1 MDLVPYFNK
10 INKLKELN
18 DNEELDIV
26 YKQLKTEL
34 QDLTNLKKDK
44 IKSLQQKCEYRLQ
57 YKRKK
62 LKKNKQILQDT
73 IKEYSIKEK
82 LYKFPEE
89 LIRINEYLNEVNKI
103 AQTLI
108 DKYGLINKKLFD
120 NKKSLTKYYSLLLQN
135 EKKSDLKNHH
145 LFYFE
150 KNIPFF
156 LKDIE
161 NNFSDQDKFNSL
173 FLEICSHR
181 VNILNIRLPK
191 KLDELEKEFK
201 KDKIKNQKYIEELQL
216 EKLKYNSKYNLQNLQ
231 LENIK
236 LNIDLALQNET
247 HINQNYS
254 TKKQR
259 IIEVLND
266 EIKSINIFINNW
278 KSKLNINKIKLSL
291 EKHNIKIFFQYLER
305 EIIFFREEI
314 NKNKDSIFD
323 IKLEIE
329 KNNDLI
335 EDLKNKI
342 QDKNLLI
349 SELKNEKYKLTKETC
364 KKYKYYMNYYT
375 FYIKDMKVINLV
387 LSRDIRKLESL
398 DIEKKYCSNENK
410 KISIYNKLIKIIE
423 DDKS

>member
-1 MDLVPYFNK
+1 MDFVPYFNK

-18 DNEELDIV
+18 DNEELGIV
-26 YKQLKTEL
+26 YKQMKTEL

-44 IKSLQQKCEYRLQ
+44 IKSLQQKCDYRLQ

-82 LYKFPEE
+82 IYKFPEE
-89 LIRINEYLNEVNKI
+89 LIRINEYLNEVNI
-103 AQTLI
+103 IVQTLT
-108 DKYGLINKKLFD
+108 DKYYLINKNLLD
-120 NKKSLTKYYSLLLQN
+120 NKNSLSEYNSLLLQN
-135 EKKSDLKNHH
+135 ENKLDLKKHL
-145 LFYFE
+145 LFYF
-150 KNIPFF
+150 K
-156 LKDIE
+156 KDIE
-161 NNFSDQDKFNSL
+161 NNFSEQDKFNSL
-173 FLEICSHR
+173 FLEICLHR
-181 VNILNIRLPK
+181 IDILNIQLPK
-191 KLDELEKEFK
+191 NLDELEKEFK

-236 LNIDLALQNET
+236 LNIDLALQNED

-254 TKKQR
+254 TKKQK
-259 IIEVLND
+259 IIEAHNE
-266 EIKSINIFINNW
+266 EINSINIFINKW
-278 KSKLNINKIKLSL
+278 KSKLNINKIKFIL
-291 EKHNIKIFFQYLER
+291 EKHNIKKFYQYLER
-305 EIIFFREEI
+305 EIIFFKKEI
-314 NKNKDSIFD
+314 KKNKNSISD
-323 IKLEIE
+323 IKLEIK

-335 EDLKNKI
+335 EDLRNKI

-375 FYIKDMKVINLV
+375 FCIKDMKVINLV